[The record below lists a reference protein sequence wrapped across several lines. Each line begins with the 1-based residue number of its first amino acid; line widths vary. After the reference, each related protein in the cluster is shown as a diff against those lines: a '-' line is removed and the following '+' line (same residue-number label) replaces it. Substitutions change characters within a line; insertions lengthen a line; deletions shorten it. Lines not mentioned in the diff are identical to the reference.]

1 MSYIDVLCVRALLEV
16 WKFRSAERAHPS
28 IPGNAVKFQVP
39 SFLRSRASTSAE
51 SERVTEIKEEKRK
64 GFKYHLTWERLI
76 EISMFLFFFF

>member
-51 SERVTEIKEEKRK
+51 SERLTEIKEEKRK
-64 GFKYHLTWERLI
+64 GI
-76 EISMFLFFFF
+76 